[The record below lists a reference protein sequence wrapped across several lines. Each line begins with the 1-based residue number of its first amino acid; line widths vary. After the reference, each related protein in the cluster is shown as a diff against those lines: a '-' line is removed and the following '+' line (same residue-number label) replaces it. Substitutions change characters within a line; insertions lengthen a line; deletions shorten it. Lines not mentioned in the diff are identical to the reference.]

1 MKSEKKL
8 SAPDIEVQ
16 IVELLRLEFEIEQ
29 DLSKLRQDLDKVRQ
43 QRGLLEA
50 QLQLLQ
56 KGNISPE
63 AE

>member
-1 MKSEKKL
+1 MMPEKKL
-8 SAPDIEVQ
+8 NAPDIEVQ
-16 IVELLRLEFEIEQ
+16 IVELVRLEFEIEQ
-29 DLSKLRQDLDKVRQ
+29 DLSKLHQDLDRVRQ

-50 QLQLLQ
+50 QLQLLK